1 MNKPKPTLIILWEP
15 LAMLALGVLLLAIQ
29 PVNPVIQFIT
39 GIAAGLFLVGAATTV
54 LVRLKRYL

>member
-15 LAMLALGVLLLAIQ
+15 LGLLGLGVLLLVSQ

-39 GIAAGLFLVGAATTV
+39 GTAAGLFLVAAATTL